1 MNATH
6 AYQHISPSGIAKLAG
21 VSTST
26 VSNWRTRY
34 PDFPQATAGTQKR
47 PLFPLPAV
55 LQWLE
60 AKNKPI
66 KQDPDQADFALLSSL
81 RGIVPAE
88 DMVPMLLPLLWWAK
102 WSQDPETRL
111 PDYALFPLDPSVTG
125 PIEPLSYAAKASS
138 YINEYLSDGLYRVY
152 EWLYELP
159 SPSQQMLEHIGAAL
173 GNADPRR
180 VAEQLI
186 KADAERARGGLA
198 ATMTS
203 PAVSQLLV
211 RSVGEH
217 AATIAD
223 LACGAGQ
230 TLLDAHRTHP
240 HAQLYGND
248 PNKAALEIAAC
259 RLFLADAPVELSA
272 QDALTIDSTFDA
284 VLMHGPSG
292 MLHGEQKARAAQL
305 PFGGVT
311 GSRSDL
317 AWALVA
323 YRALNPNGRAAVVL
337 PQRALSRAGSSSQVL
352 SWMIAEG
359 VIEAIISL
367 PASIQRYTKTPSYL
381 LVLHR
386 PTEPATPNEVLL
398 IDLSQHSAAAIT
410 ETVIDET
417 ITTLNT
423 WRTGEPIQ
431 HPKAIPV
438 PATKLLSPDASLAPQ
453 AWLQMVQPVDD
464 QDLLEKAQQA
474 QAQLKDAE
482 RALQALTIPSAAF
495 QALDTAVETY
505 PIGNAFPAHRGTA
518 QTHRTDTDPD
528 AEPVDVLTPHAMDTG
543 RPERVPITMPDSPYA
558 AVTTRAGQVAVTI
571 RNGGIFARVWE
582 IEGLPVSRGVTVLDI
597 NPATHDPEFVAQ
609 MLMAEVNQATLSGQ
623 LTPTIKLEKMRL
635 PRLPL
640 DAQRRAGATYKQLRL
655 ATEAATQLAHNAQ
668 ALLTA
673 ASNTV
678 ATGQFTLH

>member
-1 MNATH
+1 MNAAL
-6 AYQHISPSGIAKLAG
+6 AYQHVSPSGIAKLAG

-34 PDFPQATAGTQKR
+34 PDFPQATAGTQRR

-55 LQWLE
+55 LRWLE
-60 AKNKPI
+60 AKNKPL

-88 DMVPMLLPLLWWAK
+88 DMAPILLPLLWWAK
-102 WSQDPETRL
+102 WSREPDTPLPE
-111 PDYALFPLDPSVTG
+111 YAHFPLDPSWVG
-125 PIEPLSYAAKASS
+125 APDLDYACKASH
-138 YINEYLSDGLYRVY
+138 YLNEYLSNGLYRVSD
-152 EWLYELP
+152 WLEELSTP
-159 SPSQQMLEHIGAAL
+159 AEQMLEHIGAAL
-173 GNADPRR
+173 GTADPRR
-180 VAEQLI
+180 VAEQLLRTE
-186 KADAERARGGLA
+186 AERARGGLA

-217 AATIAD
+217 ATTIAD

-230 TLLDAHRTHP
+230 TLLDAHETHP
-240 HAQLYGND
+240 QAQLYGND

-259 RLFLADAPVELSA
+259 RLFLADVPVELTA

-292 MLHGEQKARAAQL
+292 MLHAEQKARAAQL
-305 PFGGVT
+305 PFGGVS

-317 AWALVA
+317 VWALVA
-323 YRALNPNGRAAVVL
+323 YRALNPDGRAAVVV

-367 PASIQRYTKTPSYL
+367 PVNLQRYTKTPSYL

-386 PTEPATPNEVLL
+386 PTEPAPANEVLL
-398 IDLSQHSAAAIT
+398 IDLSQHAAAAIT
-410 ETVIDET
+410 ETVIEET
-417 ITTLNT
+417 ITTLDT
-423 WRTGEPIQ
+423 WRAGEPIQ
-431 HPKAIPV
+431 HPKALAV

-453 AWLQMVQPVDD
+453 AWLQKVQPVDD
-464 QDLLEKAQQA
+464 QDLLEQAEQA
-474 QAQLKDAE
+474 QMRLKDAE
-482 RALQALTIPSAAF
+482 RALQALTIPSAIF
-495 QALDTAVETY
+495 HALDTAVETY

-528 AEPVDVLTPHAMDTG
+528 AQPVDVLTPHAMDTG
-543 RPERVPITMPDSPYA
+543 RPDRVPITVPASPYA

-571 RNGGIFARVWE
+571 RNGGRIFARVWE

-597 NPATHDPEFVAQ
+597 NPATHDPEFVAH

-623 LTPTIKLEKMRL
+623 LTPTLKLEKMRL
-635 PRLPL
+635 PHLPL
-640 DAQRRAGATYKQLRL
+640 DAQRAAGATYKQLRL
-655 ATEAATQLAHNAQ
+655 TAEAATQLANNAH

-673 ASNTV
+673 ASNTI